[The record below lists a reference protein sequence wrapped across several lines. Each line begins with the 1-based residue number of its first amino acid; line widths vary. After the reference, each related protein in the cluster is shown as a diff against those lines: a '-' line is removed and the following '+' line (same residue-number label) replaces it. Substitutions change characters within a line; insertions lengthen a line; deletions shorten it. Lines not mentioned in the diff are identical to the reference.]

1 MTREIKKGISGD
13 RKVHLNLCILFRIEM
28 MIYYDDSNGGYL
40 STISFYLLAI
50 YQPFASPLYD
60 IVIAQFSKISL
71 FHIDKS

>member
-40 STISFYLLAI
+40 STKLLPSSYISTFCIAI
-50 YQPFASPLYD
+50 
-60 IVIAQFSKISL
+60 V
-71 FHIDKS
+71 